1 MVLNTLAHRITDVVA
16 KVLHNMKNTL
26 TVAAAAPKSDPTSMV
41 LDEKAIE
48 AARHDLQ
55 DGAVNPSFGPWRK
68 DIVKLLNDSLATEL
82 VCVLR
87 YKRHHFT
94 AQGLASPKIAEEFM
108 VHANEENGH
117 ADRLARRI
125 VQLGGEPDFAP
136 DSLLKRSHA
145 AYDDSADLK
154 AMIRANLVAER
165 VAIESYS
172 QIIALIGDKDSTT
185 RRLLEDI
192 LADEQEHA
200 DELKDWLAN

>member
-1 MVLNTLAHRITDVVA
+1 MKHIQKVADISSDGAHIPITLN
-16 KVLHNMKNTL
+16 
-26 TVAAAAPKSDPTSMV
+26 
-41 LDEKAIE
+41 EGAIE

-55 DGAVNPSFGPWRK
+55 DGAVHPSYGPWRL
-68 DIVKLLNDSLATEL
+68 DIIKLLNDSLATEL

-108 VHANEENGH
+108 VHANEEAAH

-145 AYDDSADLK
+145 GYDDSTELK
-154 AMIRANLVAER
+154 SMIRANLVAER

-172 QIIALIGDKDSTT
+172 QIIALIGDKDPTT

-200 DELKDWLAN
+200 DELKDWLAD

>member
-1 MVLNTLAHRITDVVA
+1 MKHTPKVAQVSSGDRIPITLN
-16 KVLHNMKNTL
+16 
-26 TVAAAAPKSDPTSMV
+26 
-41 LDEKAIE
+41 EGAIE

-55 DGAVNPSFGPWRK
+55 DGAVNPSYGPWRT
-68 DIVKLLNDSLATEL
+68 DIIKLLNDSLATEL

-108 VHANEENGH
+108 VHANEEAAH

-145 AYDDSADLK
+145 AYDDSTELK
-154 AMIRANLVAER
+154 SMIRANLVAER
-165 VAIESYS
+165 VAIETYS

-192 LADEQEHA
+192 LAEEQEHA
-200 DELKDWLAN
+200 DELKDWLAD

>member
-1 MVLNTLAHRITDVVA
+1 MLSTVAHRITDVVA
-16 KVLHNMKNTL
+16 KVLHTMKNTPTAL
-26 TVAAAAPKSDPTSMV
+26 AASSRSDPQTMV

-55 DGAVNPSFGPWRK
+55 EGAVNPSFGPWRK

-108 VHANEENGH
+108 VHAVEESGH

-145 AYDDSADLK
+145 AYDDSVDLK

-200 DELKDWLAN
+200 DELKDWLAD